1 MSLPAEERFKRN
13 FLTLVDICHEM
24 VEEGSDNGVSTI
36 TPTMFNLV
44 KIFITRLEGKFLI
57 ERFIRKTYEYWDKI
71 HAKDLEYFKDL
82 GLNLFSMAGDRGLD
96 NIVEGDDKSLT
107 GGLSL
112 DHISSFKNLLSAKYT
127 DSEGNT
133 VEVFD
138 DEKIEDT
145 WKIMHGFVKQSL
157 LYVHNQREMVDG
169 EYTKDYFPN
178 VNVKENGEKWK
189 VKAVA

>member
-57 ERFIRKTYEYWDKI
+57 ERFIRKTYDYWDKI
-71 HAKDLEYFKDL
+71 HAEDLEYFKDL

-107 GGLSL
+107 GCLSL

>member
-24 VEEGSDNGVSTI
+24 VEEGSENGVSTI

-57 ERFIRKTYEYWDKI
+57 ERFIRKTYDYWDKI
-71 HAKDLEYFKDL
+71 YDKDLDYFKEL
-82 GLNLFSMAGDRGLD
+82 GLNLFSVADDKGLD
-96 NIVEGDDKSLT
+96 NMVDGEDKSIT

-112 DHISSFKNLLSAKYT
+112 DHISSFKNLLSASYQ
-127 DSEGNT
+127 DINGNQ
-133 VEVFD
+133 VEIFD

-145 WKIMHGFVKQSL
+145 WKIMHGFVKQSI
-157 LYVHNQREMVDG
+157 LYVHNQREIVDG
-169 EYTKDYFPN
+169 QYTKEYFPN

>member
-189 VKAVA
+189 VKAVV

>member
-71 HAKDLEYFKDL
+71 HSKDLEYFKDL